1 MDRYIGRLL
10 DNRYEILEK
19 IGSGGMADV
28 YKARCHRLNRL
39 VAIKI
44 LKEDLSQDAEFR
56 RRFHAESQA
65 VAMLSHPNIVSVY
78 DVSHSDNIDYIVM
91 ELIEGITLKQYME
104 QKGTLNWREAL
115 HFATQICKALEH
127 AHSRGIIHRDIK
139 PHNIMILKDGS
150 VKVADF
156 GIARVSSAQ
165 NTLTREAL
173 GSVHYISPEQAKG
186 AQVDCRADLYAL
198 GVVMYEMLTGRPPYD
213 GDTPVSVAIQHIN
226 GHATMPREIEP
237 SIPVGLEQIT
247 MHAMTA
253 DLSQR
258 YPTATRMLHD
268 LEEFRK
274 EPNVVFDFS
283 GETGDGIDVQRLIND
298 PTYLPVGL
306 GRTNAVKRPLA
317 EKVEKKRRQEQE
329 EKAAQDASRR
339 SSRIAVIAGVV
350 CIALAVIVICYF
362 LYNYFFSGLF
372 GKTEETSVPNFIGQ
386 VETEIDRAAYPDFTI
401 EVGDYVES
409 SQYAAGAVID
419 QSPQAG
425 TRAKVGSKIRLT
437 VSAGVTEIRMPSLV
451 NLSRQNA
458 EQTLRTLGLDL
469 NIQIEER
476 KDDIYTEGYVIG
488 TNPES
493 GSALTSGQTVTLIV
507 SLGPDIELVP
517 VPTLVGED
525 VETAL
530 QMIADA
536 GLQNGSLRY
545 DDSDLPKDTVIF
557 QSIDG
562 GEMVKKDTVINLRA
576 SKGPKEAA
584 TPVITQITGDKTV
597 AEGDALTLSVS
608 AYASDDGTLRYAWYE
623 SSDGSYDAAAVVSRS
638 KEGNTTYT
646 VDTSEAGTYYFY
658 CVVENTLDGD
668 SKTEKSGIVE
678 VVVEETAYE
687 KEITITLPADNT
699 LHSLTVYVDGTLQYG
714 PVPITIASSA
724 EENLL
729 VTVRG
734 KGTLP
739 VDVYL
744 DGALYDSQLV
754 QFG

>member
-1 MDRYIGRLL
+1 MDRYIGKLL

-173 GSVHYISPEQAKG
+173 GSVHYISPEQARG

-226 GHATMPREIEP
+226 GHPTMPREINP

-247 MHAMTA
+247 MHAMCA
-253 DLSQR
+253 DLASR
-258 YPTATRMLHD
+258 YPSATRMLHD

-274 EPNVVFDFS
+274 EPNIVFDFS
-283 GETGDGIDVQRLIND
+283 AEADSIDVQRLLND
-298 PTYLPVGL
+298 PNYMPQNL
-306 GRTNAVKRPLA
+306 GRTSAVKKPLA
-317 EKVEKKRRQEQE
+317 EAVAKKKQE
-329 EKAAQDASRR
+329 EQDRRAAQDASRR
-339 SSRIAVIAGVV
+339 GSRIAVIAGIV
-350 CIALAVIVICYF
+350 CIALAVLVICYF

-372 GKTEETSVPNFIGQ
+372 SKTEEKPVPNLVGL
-386 VETEIDRAAYPDFTI
+386 AADSIRQEDYPDFTI
-401 EVGDYVES
+401 SIDRYVVSEK
-409 SQYAAGAVID
+409 YEAGVVVD
-419 QSPQAG
+419 QSPEADRQ
-425 TRAKVGSKIRLT
+425 AKVGSTIKLT
-437 VSAGVTEIRMPSLV
+437 VSSGANEIQMPPLV
-451 NLSRQNA
+451 NLTRQNA
-458 EQTLRTLGLDL
+458 EQTLNALGLNL
-469 NIQIEER
+469 NIQIDER
-476 KDDIYTEGYVIG
+476 KNDIYTEGYVIETDPASG
-488 TNPES
+488 TP
-493 GSALTSGQTVTLIV
+493 LTEGQTVTLIV
-507 SLGPDIELVP
+507 SLGPDVELVE

-525 VETAL
+525 VDEAL
-530 QMIADA
+530 KMIAKA
-536 GLQNGSLRY
+536 GLQNGSIRN
-545 DDSDLPKDTVIF
+545 DESDLPKGTVTF
-557 QSIDG
+557 QSVEG
-562 GEMVKKDTVINLRA
+562 GQMVKKDTVINLRV
-576 SKGPKEAA
+576 SKGPEEAA
-584 TPVITQITGDKTV
+584 TPVVTNLTQDQAVLQGDQV
-597 AEGDALTLSVS
+597 TLSIS
-608 AYASDDGTLRYAWYE
+608 AYASDDGTLRYAWYR
-623 SSDGSYDAAAVVSRS
+623 STDGIYDNAALVSRS
-638 KEGNTTYT
+638 KEGNTTCK
-646 VDTSEAGTYYFY
+646 VDTSEPGTYYYY
-658 CVVENTLDGD
+658 CIVENSLGD
-668 SKTEKSGIVE
+668 DTKTTKSNMIEIVVQEKAVEKTIE
-678 VVVEETAYE
+678 VVMPNTNGLYE
-687 KEITITLPADNT
+687 V
-699 LHSLTVYVDGTLQYG
+699 TVYVDGSLQYG
-714 PVPITIASSA
+714 PTSVSITDNTAVIL
-724 EENLL
+724 E
-729 VTVRG
+729 VTVKG

-744 DGALYDSQLV
+744 DGEIYDSQLIS
-754 QFG
+754 FG